1 VAPFRANVPE
11 KQVAWDQ
18 TPVVTKPG
26 DAPIVTIK
34 SMRYG
39 FWVAAMAAF
48 LSGCTFASAAAV
60 PAWNPVG
67 PDGGDARRFAFSAQD
82 PSRIYVGTTDSW
94 IYVSSDGGSSWSRL
108 AHLGHQDDLVVDSLV
123 VDRSDPRTL
132 YAGVW
137 VMDHPDGGLY
147 ISHDEGH
154 TWSEAQAMHGQSVR
168 SLTQSRSN
176 PHILV
181 AGTLRGVYR
190 TEDSGRHWAEISPPG
205 STEIHEVES
214 LAIDPYDPGTIY
226 AGTWHLPWRTMDGG
240 SHWSNIKQGVIDD
253 SDVFSM
259 IVDPSRPSVVFLSA
273 CSGIYRSDNYGG
285 EFRKV
290 QGIPATARRTR
301 SLRMDPVDRNTVYAG
316 TTEGLYKTEDGGE
329 HWTRTTDANVIVNDV
344 YVDPRNPKHVLL
356 ATDRSGVLAS
366 EDGGVG
372 FQDSNTGFS
381 QRQVSALLADNR
393 SPGTLYAGVI
403 NDKTYGGVFTSS
415 DEGRTWKQQSD
426 GLHGRDVFV
435 LAQGTDGTVLA
446 GTSDGIYR
454 LEGAAWVA
462 ADAIAAADPPVP
474 VKAKARARRTRGRRR
489 VVEAKPKAPEEI
501 HGRVTA
507 LAATEDAWF
516 AATGNGV
523 YRSTDRGGQ
532 WSLVLVPHDANSFF
546 RDGEYLALAVAGK
559 TVYAGRREGIMVSR
573 DGGANW
579 EAVPFPA
586 GLTALATLTVS
597 PDGSLW
603 AGGREGVFYSQ
614 DGGQKWQPLRRLPVV
629 AVNSLAW
636 NAVLDRLI
644 VTSGEG
650 TVIYAVDPHDGNWRW
665 WNTGWTVRAA
675 ASVNGRLAAASLYSG
690 VVIQPQMEAA
700 RSGAYAQDA
709 RQ

>member
-1 VAPFRANVPE
+1 
-11 KQVAWDQ
+11 
-18 TPVVTKPG
+18 
-26 DAPIVTIK
+26 
-34 SMRYG
+34 
-39 FWVAAMAAF
+39 MAAF
-48 LSGCTFASAAAV
+48 LSGCSCFAAAV
-60 PAWNPVG
+60 SPWSPAG

-94 IYVSSDGGSSWSRL
+94 IYVSTDGGSTWSRL
-108 AHLGHQDDLVVDSLV
+108 AHLGQEDDLVVDSLV

-137 VMDHPDGGLY
+137 VMDHPDGGIY
-147 ISHDEGH
+147 ISHDEGR
-154 TWSEAQAMHGQSVR
+154 TWSEATDMHGQSVR
-168 SLTQSRSN
+168 SLAQARSN
-176 PHILV
+176 PRVLV

-190 TEDSGRHWAEISPPG
+190 TEDRGAHWSEISPPG

-214 LAIDPYDPGTIY
+214 VAMDPYDPQTVY

-240 SHWSNIKQGVIDD
+240 AHWSNIKQGVIDD

-259 IVDPSRPSVVFLSA
+259 IVDPSRPSVMFLSA

-285 EFRKV
+285 DFRKV

-301 SLRMDPVDRNTVYAG
+301 SLRMDPVNRNTVYAG

-329 HWTRTTDANVIVNDV
+329 HWTRTTGPDVIVNDV
-344 YVDPRNPKHVLL
+344 YIDPRNPKHVLL

-381 QRQVSALLADNR
+381 QRQVSALLADNQ
-393 SPGTLYAGVI
+393 SHGTLYAGVI
-403 NDKTYGGVFTSS
+403 NDKIYGGVFSSS

-426 GLHGRDVFV
+426 GLGGRDVFV
-435 LAQGTDGTVLA
+435 LAQSGAGTVLA
-446 GTSDGIYR
+446 GTSDGVFR
-454 LEGAAWVA
+454 LEGNAWVA
-462 ADAIAAADPPVP
+462 ANAMTASEPPAP
-474 VKAKARARRTRGRRR
+474 AKAEVHRRGSRSRRR
-489 VVEAKPKAPEEI
+489 AAETKPKEPLAI

-507 LAATEDAWF
+507 LAASGDAWY
-516 AATGNGV
+516 AATGQGV
-523 YRSTDRGGQ
+523 FRSADQGNHWDQ
-532 WSLVLVPHDANSFF
+532 VLAPQDPNSFF
-546 RDGEYLALAVAGK
+546 RDGEYLALATSGRTIV
-559 TVYAGRREGIMVSR
+559 AGRREGIMISA
-573 DGGANW
+573 DAGATW
-579 EAVPFPA
+579 RAVPLPS
-586 GLTALATLTVS
+586 GLTALATLALA

-603 AGGREGVFYSQ
+603 AGGREGVFESK
-614 DGGQKWQPLRRLPVV
+614 DGGGSWTPLRRLPVV
-629 AVNSLAW
+629 AVNRIAW
-636 NAVLDRLI
+636 NPALDRLI
-644 VTSGEG
+644 VTSREG
-650 TVIYAVDPHDGNWRW
+650 TVIYAVDPHDGTWRW

-700 RSGAYAQDA
+700 RSGAYVPDA